1 MRTLT
6 VRQKEILNFLA
17 EFIAAHSFPPTLRE
31 IGEYFEISLRAVQD
45 HLFALEKKGFIA
57 TAGGEKRSR
66 SIKLVQKKHGD
77 QGYAVALRI
86 PIIGSVAAGKP
97 VMSDEN
103 FDGYISVAASDLKPG
118 KRYFIL
124 KVCGTSMIGA
134 GILDGDLALIEQR
147 QTAEN
152 GQIVVAMVD
161 GAITLKRF
169 YRDVNKIRLEPENP
183 DFPTQTYR
191 GGVQL
196 AGVLSRIMREYQ

>member
-6 VRQKEILNFLA
+6 VRQKEILNFLL
-17 EFIAAHSFPPTLRE
+17 EFVAAHSFPPTFRE

-45 HLFALEKKGFIA
+45 HLSALEKKGFIT

-66 SIKLVQKKHGD
+66 CIKLIQKKHGD

-97 VMSDEN
+97 VMSEEN
-103 FDGYISVAASDLKPG
+103 FDGYVSVAASDLKPG
-118 KRYFIL
+118 KRYFVL
-124 KVCGTSMIGA
+124 KVNGTSMTGA

-152 GQIVVAMVD
+152 GQIVVAVVD

-169 YRDVNKIRLEPENP
+169 YKDANQIRLVPENSE
-183 DFPTQTYR
+183 FSTQIYSDVR
-191 GGVQL
+191 L
-196 AGVLSRIMREYQ
+196 AGVLTRIMREYP